1 LSDTIVP
8 DPASALPKIAA
19 VPLIGIVRRFPA
31 SQVADAV
38 AAAADQG
45 LTLVEVTL
53 DSEDAL
59 GQIGQIAARVPE
71 ITVGVGSVVDVEQVD
86 RAADAGA
93 RFVVAPIIDEATIE
107 RCLELSLPVFP
118 GAMTPTEIAR
128 ALRLGATA
136 VKVFPVSFIGGPAY
150 IQAIMST
157 LGNPRLVPTGGVTTD
172 TAPFYL
178 SAGAVAVGAGS
189 DLFSSQILTQ
199 HGLGGIAE
207 RAYAWVRAV
216 TS

>member
-1 LSDTIVP
+1 M
-8 DPASALPKIAA
+8 
-19 VPLIGIVRRFPA
+19 
-31 SQVADAV
+31 ADAV
-38 AAAADQG
+38 AAAAAQG

-59 GQIGQIAARVPE
+59 GQIGQIAERVPE
-71 ITVGVGSVVDVEQVD
+71 ITVGVGSVLEAEQVD

-107 RCLELSLPVFP
+107 RCLELSLAVFP

-136 VKVFPVSFIGGPAY
+136 VKVFPVSLIGGPAY
-150 IQAIMST
+150 IQAVMSP
-157 LGNPRLVPTGGVTTD
+157 LGNPSLIPTGGVTPD
-172 TAPFYL
+172 TAPLYL

-189 DLFSSQILTQ
+189 DLFSPQVLAQ
-199 HGLGGIAE
+199 QGLSGIAE
-207 RAYAWVRAV
+207 RTSAWVRAV
-216 TS
+216 TL